1 MADEV
6 RTKSEYYDKVYKPN
20 RWHYSLQ
27 MIIAKDKQFL
37 GVVTLYR
44 NIGKD
49 DFNHD
54 EVFLVDT
61 LKEHM
66 AYRLWQQRQNRIQ
79 FGEKLTVS
87 AATEK
92 FGLTRQEHN
101 ILHLL
106 MEGKDNSFI
115 CDYLSIS
122 INTLKKHILNIYR
135 KLGIRNRVQLF
146 KKIREKE

>member
-1 MADEV
+1 
-6 RTKSEYYDKVYKPN
+6 
-20 RWHYSLQ
+20 

-66 AYRLWQQRQNRIQ
+66 AYRLGN
-79 FGEKLTVS
+79 KL
-87 AATEK
+87 
-92 FGLTRQEHN
+92 LW
-101 ILHLL
+101 LP
-106 MEGKDNSFI
+106 
-115 CDYLSIS
+115 
-122 INTLKKHILNIYR
+122 R
-135 KLGIRNRVQLF
+135 KVVKRG
-146 KKIREKE
+146 